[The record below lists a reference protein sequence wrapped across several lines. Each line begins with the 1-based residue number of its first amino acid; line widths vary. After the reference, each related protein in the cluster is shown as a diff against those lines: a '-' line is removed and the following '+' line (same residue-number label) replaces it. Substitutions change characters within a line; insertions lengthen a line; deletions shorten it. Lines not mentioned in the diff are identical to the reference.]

1 MKIRYFPDTDTL
13 YIELADRVSSSSEAV
28 SENLI
33 VDFDEQGKPVGMTLE
48 HYSQIG
54 DTSTIETLLPITPVL
69 QPA

>member
-13 YIELADRVSSSSEAV
+13 YIELADRVSRSSEAV
-28 SENLI
+28 SDNLI

-54 DTSTIETLLPITPVL
+54 DTSTIETLLPIAPVL

>member
-13 YIELADRVSSSSEAV
+13 YIELADRLSSSSEAV
-28 SENLI
+28 SDNLI
-33 VDFDEQGKPVGMTLE
+33 VDFDEGGKPVGMTLE

>member
-28 SENLI
+28 SDNLI
-33 VDFDEQGKPVGMTLE
+33 VDFDAQGKPVGMTLE

-54 DTSTIETLLPITPVL
+54 DSSTIATLRPISPVL
-69 QPA
+69 QLA